1 MHSAKLFV
9 SVNVCAAR
17 KFVAK
22 NPQTAAGLE
31 EALRL
36 LSIDASDSRLK
47 THKLKGPL
55 KGSWACAAGYDCRI
69 VFGFVQHQRKEAILL
84 ETIGTHDEVY

>member
-9 SVNVCAAR
+9 SVNVCAAG

-22 NPQTAAGLE
+22 KPQTAAGLE
-31 EALRL
+31 EALCL
-36 LSIDASDSRLK
+36 LSIDASDPRLK

-55 KGSWACAAGYDCRI
+55 NGFCR
-69 VFGFVQHQRKEAILL
+69 L
-84 ETIGTHDEVY
+84 